1 MQIKKVKSEL
11 VRGVRTE
18 VGELESSLNAGF
30 EYKDP
35 VKDFDRSSVKG
46 MVAKL
51 FSVADISNATA
62 LEVHSRIPLR
72 EGSECSAA
80 GVGMHA

>member
-1 MQIKKVKSEL
+1 MQTKKVKSEL
-11 VRGVRTE
+11 VRELRTKF
-18 VGELESSLNAGF
+18 GELESNLNVGF
-30 EYKDP
+30 QYKDP

-62 LEVHSRIPLR
+62 LEVNLVYKSCAKAWLVW
-72 EGSECSAA
+72 G
-80 GVGMHA
+80 G